1 VRSLKFPEGGNARSA
16 TRRKYD
22 ANRTAL
28 RFEAMRMQSQTKV
41 AFGRGTAWLE
51 ILIAL
56 TIALPLSLL
65 LLSAFRSGSSLVT
78 KTSRYETGRANLSEL
93 AWRWQNE
100 AASAWAIFLPPSD
113 VLGFPNCAGAVCH
126 EVDFF
131 ARDTSGNARFW
142 AWRFDTASQI
152 LQRYTY
158 SDANDPATTLSASG
172 PPFAG
177 LTSFAAHSLAASEVT
192 NPALRAYT
200 PKDVSLNLGFPGVNG
215 GNALTVLDVE
225 NPAERIV
232 REFLPATT
240 PSGFD
245 VVVGTFVPPAA
256 PPQQ

>member
-1 VRSLKFPEGGNARSA
+1 MWIRS
-16 TRRKYD
+16 
-22 ANRTAL
+22 
-28 RFEAMRMQSQTKV
+28 QSIV
-41 AFGRGTAWLE
+41 HRGRGTAWLE

-56 TIALPLSLL
+56 TIALPVSLL
-65 LLSAFRSGSSLVT
+65 LVSAFRSGSALVT
-78 KTSRYETGRANLSEL
+78 KTARYESSRADLAEL
-93 AWRWQNE
+93 GWRWQNE

-113 VLGFPNCAGAVCH
+113 VLGFPNCPAALCH

-131 ARDTSGNARFW
+131 MRDTAGNAHFW
-142 AWRFDTASQI
+142 AWRFDAATQV

-158 SDANDPATTLSASG
+158 GDANDPAASLSASG
-172 PPFAG
+172 PPFTG
-177 LTSFAAHSLAASEVT
+177 LTSFAAHALAASEIA

-225 NPAERIV
+225 NSGERIV

-245 VVVGTFVPPAA
+245 VVAGTFTPPAA